1 MFNFIIQLFAFIGVV
16 FILTLIVSLIM
27 FKIQESKE
35 KRNDGESKTETRT
48 IKNDI
53 LEAWNSDPQRISDND
68 GKNDAEF
75 ISKEITNFYKATEED
90 QKSSFIKS
98 INVES
103 DSAATQIMVMTIKIK
118 SDRDNC
124 DDEINETKNRF
135 IDVLNSYVFN
145 IDDDRFINKNNG
157 LVSFCDN
164 LHVNLFGS
172 MNTKYAQD
180 LQNGIYSIES
190 KLPLKDE
197 DDYIFTIRFSTE
209 YTDENK
215 NNPPMGRYYF
225 GCKVGNQLLIER
237 LIDDLN
243 DCLIKYK
250 ANVDISNDLIMIRQ
264 YVKSHINPWHFHKR
278 NN

>member
-1 MFNFIIQLFAFIGVV
+1 MFNFIIQLFGLLVAAFILALIIIQA
-16 FILTLIVSLIM
+16 FI
-27 FKIQESKE
+27 IQESKE

-75 ISKEITNFYKATEED
+75 ISKEITNFYKASEED

-118 SDRDNC
+118 PHCDNC

-215 NNPPMGRYYF
+215 NNPPMGSYYF

-250 ANVDISNDLIMIRQ
+250 TNVDISNDLIMIRQ

-278 NN
+278 DK